1 MECDKRSYDSPKDA
15 HDDLVGLRQRGRG
28 HKFSM
33 YKCTQC
39 GYYHITTVTKRSI
52 RPRKK
57 DKYPIEIPPT
67 VERKQ
72 KTKSK
77 NKKK

>member
-1 MECDKRSYDSPKDA
+1 MECDKRSYKSAKDA
-15 HDDLVGLRQRGRG
+15 HDDLMGLRQRNGR

-39 GYYHITTVTKRSI
+39 GYYHITTVTKRTL
-52 RPRKK
+52 RPNRK

-67 VERKQ
+67 VVRKQ
-72 KTKSK
+72 KRKSEK
-77 NKKK
+77 RKK